1 MCQAILETLEVRPL
15 NTIDKSHLHGVFMIE
30 KEADD

>member
-1 MCQAILETLEVRPL
+1 MCQALLETLEVRPL
-15 NTIDKSHLHGVFMIE
+15 NKIDKSQLHGVFMIE